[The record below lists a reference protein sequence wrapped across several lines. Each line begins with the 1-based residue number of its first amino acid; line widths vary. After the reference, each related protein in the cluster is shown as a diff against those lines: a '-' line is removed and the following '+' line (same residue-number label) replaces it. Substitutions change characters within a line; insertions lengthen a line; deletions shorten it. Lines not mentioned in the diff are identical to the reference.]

1 MPRKSMQVL
10 TDSMFYILM
19 ALSRGEMCG
28 QDIAAAIDALTE
40 SRIQIGPATLYTIL
54 SKFLKEGIIEETPA
68 GGRKRNYKLTES
80 GKQVYQQEKE
90 RLLLCL
96 EDAKRMETYEYRQK
110 DAAVSVV

>member
-19 ALSRGEMCG
+19 ALSKGEMCG
-28 QDIAAAIDALTE
+28 QDIADCIAALTE

-68 GGRKRNYKLTES
+68 GGRKRNYLLTEY
-80 GKQVYQQEKE
+80 GKQVYRQEKE

-96 EDAKRMETYEYRQK
+96 EDAERMERYEYCPK
-110 DAAVSVV
+110 DAAVSAV

>member
-19 ALSRGEMCG
+19 ALSKGEMCG
-28 QDIAAAIDALTE
+28 QDITSCISVLTQRRME
-40 SRIQIGPATLYTIL
+40 IGPATLYTIL
-54 SKFLKEGIIEETPA
+54 SKFLKEGLIEEIPA
-68 GGRKRNYKLTES
+68 SGRKRNYRLTDY

-96 EDAKRMETYEYRQK
+96 QDAERMETYEYCTE
-110 DAAVSVV
+110 DAAVSAL